1 MARVCINSSTAYLI
15 FITRLVEKFQPH
27 VELYI
32 TRIVKKEKK
41 KNILY
46 TYVLQTTGILKRKKF
61 TFYTNVI
68 VQLEFGNVDDSLI
81 ELCPCV
87 RFNYEL

>member
-1 MARVCINSSTAYLI
+1 MARVCINSSTAYLV

-32 TRIVKKEKK
+32 TRIVKEKK
-41 KNILY
+41 KKNTIHICVANYRY
-46 TYVLQTTGILKRKKF
+46 TKKKKF

-68 VQLEFGNVDDSLI
+68 IQLEFGNVDDSLI

>member
-32 TRIVKKEKK
+32 TKIVKEKK
-41 KNILY
+41 KKILY

-61 TFYTNVI
+61 TFHTNVI
-68 VQLEFGNVDDSLI
+68 IQLEFGNVDNSLI